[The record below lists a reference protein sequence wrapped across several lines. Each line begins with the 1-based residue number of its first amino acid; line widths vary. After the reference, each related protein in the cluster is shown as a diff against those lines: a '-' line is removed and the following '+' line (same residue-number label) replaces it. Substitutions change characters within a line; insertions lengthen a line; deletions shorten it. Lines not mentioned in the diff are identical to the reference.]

1 MVAMLRILLVFC
13 LLFCAACVQADCLS
27 SSRWTGVNLAGA
39 EFSPNV
45 VPGKMNENFTYP
57 SDKTLLYFQEQ
68 GANVFRLPI
77 SWERI
82 QPNPLSDLD
91 KQHLTQL
98 NRIIHF
104 AEAYQLCLVLDLH
117 NYGRW
122 QGKPLSTKDQQQL
135 TDVWLRLASLQPSGQ
150 NLALGLMN
158 EPEGMSRTAW
168 FNLSQYVIQ
177 QLRQQHMPHWIL
189 VSGGNWSGAHSW
201 FSDSNKEPSNAALF
215 SRLQTPSSRVLI
227 ELHQYAD
234 KDYSGTHND
243 CVSPTKLVGYLQK
256 VSNWATQ
263 HHQQLFLGEF
273 GVANSQTCLDA
284 LHQMAVQLQHP
295 AWKGWTYWAAGE
307 WWKNYAFS
315 IQPDAAHPIKP
326 QLQVLKPFFAH

>member
-1 MVAMLRILLVFC
+1 MLRILLAFF
-13 LLFCAACVQADCLS
+13 LLFCISSVQADCLS

-39 EFSPNV
+39 EFAPHAI
-45 VPGKMNENFTYP
+45 PGKLNENYTYP
-57 SDKTLLYFQEQ
+57 TDKTLLYFQDQ

-77 SWERI
+77 LWERI
-82 QPNPLSDLD
+82 QSRPLSDLD
-91 KQHLTQL
+91 EQHIIQL
-98 NRIIHF
+98 NRLIRF
-104 AEAYQLCLVLDLH
+104 AEAHQLCLVLDLH

-122 QGKPLSTKDQQQL
+122 QGRPLSTRDQQQL
-135 TDVWLRLASLQPSGQ
+135 TDVWFRLAALQPSGR

-168 FNLSQYVIQ
+168 FNLAQAVILN
-177 QLRQQHMPHWIL
+177 LRQQHIPHWIL

-201 FSDSNKEPSNAALF
+201 FSGSAKEPSNATLF
-215 SRLQTPSSRVLI
+215 SRLQTPYHRTVI

-234 KDYSGTHND
+234 KDHSGTQTD
-243 CVSPTKLVGYLQK
+243 CASPATLTSYLQK
-256 VSNWATQ
+256 VSDWAVQ
-263 HHQQLFLGEF
+263 HHQRLFLGEF
-273 GVANSQTCLDA
+273 GVASSQNCLDG
-284 LHQMAVQLQHP
+284 LQQMAIQLQHP